1 VLAAIVTAIRVIL
14 VDSHHIVR
22 AALRSLLTDL
32 GEIIVVGDTG
42 DGREALDLVA
52 KLQPQLVLLEIVLP
66 GLGGVEATRR
76 IAREFPAVR
85 PLILSTLVDEEY
97 VLAAL
102 RAGASGYVYKGSQ
115 PRELELAIQS
125 IARGE
130 IFLSPVISKHVIEA
144 YLSRSADKTAS
155 IEILTPR
162 QREILQLIAEG
173 HSNKQIAKILKSST
187 KTIDSHRANIMSRL
201 GIHNLPG
208 LVRYAMRHGLVPL
221 EK

>member
-1 VLAAIVTAIRVIL
+1 MTATRVML
-14 VDSHHIVR
+14 VDTHHVVR

-32 GEIIVVGDTG
+32 GGITVVGDTG

-66 GLGGVEATRR
+66 GLDGVEATRR
-76 IAREFPAVR
+76 IVSEFPGIRA
-85 PLILSTLVDEEY
+85 LILSTLVDEEY
-97 VLAAL
+97 VLGAL

-115 PRELELAIQS
+115 PRELELAIES
-125 IARGE
+125 VARGE

-144 YLSRSADKTAS
+144 YLSRSADEKTA
-155 IEILTPR
+155 IEILTLR
-162 QREILQLIAEG
+162 QREILQLVAEG
-173 HSNKQIAKILKSST
+173 HSNKQIANMLNSSA

-208 LVRYAMRHGLVPL
+208 LVRYAMRNALVPP
-221 EK
+221 ET

>member
-1 VLAAIVTAIRVIL
+1 
-14 VDSHHIVR
+14 
-22 AALRSLLTDL
+22 
-32 GEIIVVGDTG
+32 
-42 DGREALDLVA
+42 
-52 KLQPQLVLLEIVLP
+52 
-66 GLGGVEATRR
+66 
-76 IAREFPAVR
+76 
-85 PLILSTLVDEEY
+85 
-97 VLAAL
+97 
-102 RAGASGYVYKGSQ
+102 
-115 PRELELAIQS
+115 
-125 IARGE
+125 
-130 IFLSPVISKHVIEA
+130 VIEA